1 MKSLSEIMTT
11 TAGKILLLAAITI
24 FLPGVQEIKC
34 QMSEIDSVKI
44 KPDKA
49 DPNIQVYPNQAA
61 GEFTPGKGFQVAKN
75 KFASLNISLYAMA
88 RYLNQMP
95 GSTTWEDHL
104 GNERDFN
111 GRNDF
116 YWHRTMIWFT
126 GYVGTPKFTYMAAIW
141 TIFPT
146 QQTLV
151 YGNLKYSFNKYVT
164 VGMGINPNLCIRSL
178 QGSFPLFTSTD
189 RTMAEDALRGGFTN
203 GLFAMGEIAPGFR
216 YSLMLGNNLSQLGIQ
231 ASKLTRHMSKSISLT
246 WMPTTKE
253 FGPRGGNG
261 DFEYH
266 EKLATRFGASFCH
279 SRENRF
285 NNIGTPSPDNTQV
298 RMSDGVLFF
307 ETGALA
313 PNATVIEA
321 DFDMLSVDLGF
332 KYKGFA
338 LHSEFYYRNLSD
350 FSTDGAVPYT
360 SITDKGY
367 TLQVLYMLVPKIL
380 CVYGINSAIFDE
392 FGRNPYEVGGG
403 VNIYPVRSRSW
414 RLNLQGM
421 YVYKA
426 AAGGTFGL
434 YTAGQTGSTFTGG
447 VDILL

>member
-1 MKSLSEIMTT
+1 MKASIKSYRT
-11 TAGKILLLAAITI
+11 TAGKIVLLAVVCLILVPRRIYGQLA
-24 FLPGVQEIKC
+24 P
-34 QMSEIDSVKI
+34 IDSVTL
-44 KPDKA
+44 KPVSE
-49 DPNIQVYPNQAA
+49 DPNDRVFFNQAA
-61 GEFTPGKGFQVAKN
+61 GEFTPGKGFQLAKN
-75 KFASLNISLYAMA
+75 KFASLNVSLYAMA

-95 GSTTWEDHL
+95 GESTWTDHL

-126 GYVGTPKFTYMAAIW
+126 GYAGTPRLTYMATVW

-151 YGNLKYSFNKYVT
+151 YGNIKYAFNKHVT
-164 VGMGINPNLCIRSL
+164 VGIGINPNLCIRSL
-178 QGSFPLFTSTD
+178 QGPFPLFTSTD

-203 GLFAMGEIAPGFR
+203 GLFANGEIVPGLR

-231 ASKLTRHMSKSISLT
+231 ASKLTRHMSKSISLF

-261 DFEYH
+261 DFENH
-266 EKLATRFGASFCH
+266 QKIATRFGASFCH

-307 ETGALA
+307 ETGSLA
-313 PNATVIEA
+313 PGVTVVEA
-321 DFDMLSVDLGF
+321 DYDMLSVDLGF
-332 KYKGFA
+332 KYRGFA
-338 LHSEFYYRNLSD
+338 LHSEFYYRSLSD
-350 FSTDGAVPYT
+350 IDADGEVPYA
-360 SITDKGY
+360 SIIDKGY
-367 TLQVLYMLVPKIL
+367 TLQVLYMLVPRIL

-392 FGRNPYEVGGG
+392 FGRNPYEAGGG
-403 VNIYPVRSRSW
+403 VNIYPVKSRSW
-414 RLNLQGM
+414 RINLQGM
-421 YVYKA
+421 YVYKG

-434 YTAGQTGSTFTGG
+434 YTAGQTGPTFTGG